1 MHNAI
6 YTSASIATQS
16 IAMNFLRYL
25 FMYATIHGDII
36 AARPVAHEYLFVT
49 YSFSFSF
56 RVSSD
61 PYFDSRE
68 LSSKG
73 RGGGEKRWAIS
84 SRTTSL
90 HFTCNAGNPIIRFS
104 RVKVSFL
111 SDAPSTFSWMTM
123 DCERALPSA
132 TRLSQKYGR
141 RRGLFT
147 RALKR
152 IYLDGAARMC
162 HSNLSFP
169 GTNFPE
175 NFSPSSP
182 LPPSSFVFR
191 RSGTIPLLCEYF
203 IFTIPSDRRGL
214 KRKKSLP
221 ISSSR
226 LPSF

>member
-147 RALKR
+147 RPLRGFTWMAQRGCVTPICHFRER
-152 IYLDGAARMC
+152 ISRKIFLPPLPSLRPVLSFAAREQSHC
-162 HSNLSFP
+162 FASILS
-169 GTNFPE
+169 
-175 NFSPSSP
+175 
-182 LPPSSFVFR
+182 LQPP
-191 RSGTIPLLCEYF
+191 
-203 IFTIPSDRRGL
+203 
-214 KRKKSLP
+214 P
-221 ISSSR
+221 IEGG
-226 LPSF
+226 